1 MPLGAGGAIEYS
13 YWVILVDGQGLGA
26 SRPGRPLFSNL
37 SLTVSDG
44 DRIAVVG
51 INGCGKSTL
60 LRYLLGTE
68 TAEEGV
74 VRQGG
79 GIRISHLDQQ
89 GRPGAHTVRDSVGGE
104 WEGEAILDRLGMTP
118 MLDAEVSTL
127 SGGQQKRVAL
137 AAALVKPCDLLVL
150 DEPTNHLD
158 LAAIEWLEDWLSR
171 FRGGLI
177 LVTHD
182 RHVLDR
188 VTTKIVELDRGA
200 SFVHN
205 GGYASY
211 LDGKD
216 LRESEAATAESIRR
230 NLARTELAWLR
241 RGAPARTR
249 KPKARIDAATAL
261 VNARPQ
267 AAARQGDLALADL
280 GTSRLG
286 SKVFEL
292 HGIGHSFDGQRFL
305 FRGVTHIIE
314 PGDRV
319 AFTGLNGSGKTTLL
333 DVIAG
338 RIAPTEGHVETG
350 LTVRLGYYDQQGR
363 TLDPTQRVREAVAGP
378 TRVPDYDDARLM
390 EKFWFDTD
398 AQWAEIGT
406 LSGGE
411 RRRLQLLLV
420 LAEKPNVLILDEP
433 TNDLDLDT
441 LRALEDFL
449 DDWAGTLIA
458 VSHDRAFVAR
468 VVEEIIPLERWAPD
482 RRPPG
487 KAPLT
492 RPADDV
498 TTTQAAPQTSTR
510 PTTLP
515 VPTDSLA
522 KPASAPVGRG
532 MTPSTR
538 ARKLREAETSLHKL
552 EAQQTQ
558 LQVDLAQAGSD
569 HEKMTRLASE
579 LHAVAE
585 KIGVA
590 EEAWLAF
597 SD

>member
-1 MPLGAGGAIEYS
+1 M
-13 YWVILVDGQGLGA
+13 ILVDAQGLGA
-26 SRPGRPLFSNL
+26 SRPGRPLFTDL
-37 SLTVSDG
+37 SLTISDG
-44 DRIAVVG
+44 DRVAVVG

-60 LRYLLGTE
+60 LRYLIATE
-68 TAEEGV
+68 TPEAGV
-74 VRQGG
+74 VRHGS
-79 GIRISHLDQQ
+79 GIRIAHLEQQ
-89 GRPGAHTVRDSVGGE
+89 ALVGANTVRAAVGGE
-104 WEGEAILDRLGMTP
+104 WEGEAILDRLGMGE
-118 MLDAEVSTL
+118 MLDAEISTL

-137 AAALVKPCDLLVL
+137 AATLVQPCDLLVL

-188 VTTKIVELDRGA
+188 VTNKIVELDRGA
-200 SFVHN
+200 SYVHN

-211 LDGKD
+211 LDAKD
-216 LRESEAATAESIRR
+216 VREDQAATAESVRR

-249 KPKARIDAATAL
+249 KPKARIDSATAL

-267 AAARQGDLALADL
+267 AAARQGDLALGDL

-292 HGIGHSFDGQRFL
+292 HGLGHSYDGEKFL
-305 FRGVTHIIE
+305 FRNVTHIIE

-338 RIAPTEGHVETG
+338 RIAPVEGHVETG
-350 LTVRLGYYDQQGR
+350 LTVKLGYYDQQGR
-363 TLDPTQRVREAVAGP
+363 TLDLTQRVREAVAGP

-390 EKFWFDTD
+390 ERFWFDTD

-449 DDWAGTLIA
+449 DDWPGTLIT

-468 VVEEIIPLERWAPD
+468 VVEETIPLVRW
-482 RRPPG
+482 
-487 KAPLT
+487 T
-492 RPADDV
+492 NMPAA
-498 TTTQAAPQTSTR
+498 TAAVK
-510 PTTLP
+510 PTP
-515 VPTDSLA
+515 VPA
-522 KPASAPVGRG
+522 PAPVATPANNTSATKG
-532 MTPSTR
+532 MTPSTK
-538 ARKLREAETSLHKL
+538 ARKLREAEAALHNL
-552 EAQQTQ
+552 EAKRVELQTHM
-558 LQVDLAQAGSD
+558 AGAGAD
-569 HEKMTRLASE
+569 HEKLTRIAHDLGELAPKI
-579 LHAVAE
+579 HA
-585 KIGVA
+585 A
-590 EEAWLAF
+590 EEAWLAYA
-597 SD
+597 D